1 MFLLEDVLFS
11 LLTNTL
17 VLVQTYC
24 CLDEV
29 GVFLIEPW
37 GGHSFQSRRPTA
49 TPSKVNSDPRGFLGG
64 ISFVEDRKIDQS
76 ELGNLFV
83 FVDPVCR
90 ETVSRDVCRW
100 QEVNDL

>member
-29 GVFLIEPW
+29 GVFLE
-37 GGHSFQSRRPTA
+37 RTL
-49 TPSKVNSDPRGFLGG
+49 TKVTHTIIGQDMGDG
-64 ISFVEDRKIDQS
+64 
-76 ELGNLFV
+76 
-83 FVDPVCR
+83 R
-90 ETVSRDVCRW
+90 ETKRSRVKGHKDWVIIKLSERVICSDG
-100 QEVNDL
+100 VILTMTA